1 MSINQSLKTMKKSE
15 ESMDQEKEKVLLFW
29 SGGKDS
35 ALALHYL
42 KQDPKYEIIGL
53 VTTFDREKNTVRFHG
68 IPDSLIIDQAKLL
81 KLPLQRIFL
90 ASECSD
96 EEYTEHVGK
105 ILALFAKRGIRTIA
119 FGDIHQEDIRNFR
132 EKMLAPLEMK
142 AIFPLWGKNS
152 MDVSREF
159 LNTGHKA
166 LVTSIMTA
174 KLDNSFLAV
183 EFDHAWLDRLPENI
197 DAAGEG
203 GEFHTF
209 VTYGPNFKTRVAF
222 SKAIASS
229 DGPYLVSSVKEP

>member
-1 MSINQSLKTMKKSE
+1 MQNNLPI
-15 ESMDQEKEKVLLFW
+15 KEKILLFW

-42 KQDPKYEIIGL
+42 KKDPRFEIIGL

-68 IPDSLIIDQAKLL
+68 IPDSLIIDQAKML

-90 ASECSD
+90 PSNCTN

-105 ILALFAKRGIRTIA
+105 ILSIFSKRGIRTVA
-119 FGDIHQEDIRNFR
+119 FGDIHQEEIKKFR
-132 EKMLAPLEMK
+132 EEMISSLEMK
-142 AIFPLWGKNS
+142 AVFPLWGKKS
-152 MDVSREF
+152 TDVSREF

-166 LVTSIMTA
+166 LVTSIMTD
-174 KLDNSFLAV
+174 KLDNTFLAC
-183 EFDHAWLDRLPENI
+183 EFDQAYLDRLPE
-197 DAAGEG
+197 DVDHAGEN

-209 VTYGPNFKTRVAF
+209 VTYGPNFKMRVAF
-222 SKAIASS
+222 SKAIATT